1 MKKNGFTLV
10 ELMVAMAIGMVVML
24 AIYSASDLAQRSS
37 SSVGRKVVT
46 QQDARAVLDLMAME
60 IRMASFNPTRATG
73 IWRNPGNC
81 GALSANQTY
90 KGIQNA
96 AASTITVEMDLN
108 GNGLIA
114 NPDANEVITYNYN
127 GASAITRSTNCAGN
141 ETILG
146 GPGLGTN
153 VANGAAGI
161 PLFRYYDRLDNII
174 PAAGL
179 PAQIRNIRRVNI
191 TLVVDNEQA
200 DPGAAVP
207 RRMIYSTDLI
217 VRNHVLS
224 P

>member
-10 ELMVAMAIGMVVML
+10 ELMIAMAIGMVVML

-60 IRMASFNPTRATG
+60 IRMASFNPARATG

-81 GALSANQTY
+81 GALSANQAY

-96 AASTITVEMDLN
+96 TANAITVEMDLN
-108 GNGLIA
+108 GNSSIA
-114 NPDANEVITYNYN
+114 DANEVITYNYD
-127 GASAITRSTNCAGN
+127 GASAITRSTNCVGA
-141 ETILG
+141 TILG
-146 GPGLGTN
+146 GTGFGTN
-153 VANGAAGI
+153 VVNAAAGI

>member
-10 ELMVAMAIGMVVML
+10 ELMVAIAIGMVVML
-24 AIYSASDLAQRSS
+24 AVYSASNLAQRSS
-37 SSVGRKVVT
+37 SSVGRKIVT
-46 QQDARAVLDLMAME
+46 QQDARAILDLMAME
-60 IRMASFNPTRATG
+60 IRMASFNPRRAIG
-73 IWRNPGNC
+73 IWRDPASANC
-81 GALSANQTY
+81 GALSANQAY

-96 AASTITVEMDLN
+96 TANAITVEMDLN
-108 GNGLIA
+108 GNSSIA
-114 NPDANEVITYNYN
+114 DANEVITYNYN